1 MTQNAVKK
9 ATALLAASL
18 ALVSPA
24 LAGDRAMIEIIG
36 YSPDYRYFAFEEF
49 GLQDGSGFPYAN
61 IYVLDLPSDSW
72 VKGTPVRTLIKDD
85 SLSSTEAEAR
95 DKARAEAQSKL
106 DELEIGES
114 AEWIAMN
121 GDGEPGDGT
130 SLKFGSPGYF
140 YNDPQGSYE
149 LTLETYTAEAGEDYC
164 SGLVDEILGFALT
177 LDDNGTEREL
187 HRDTGKL
194 PASRG
199 CPMAYRIHGVVA
211 RPATDAVHAGVAIIS
226 VFPYGF
232 EGPDRR
238 FIAIPLGN

>member
-1 MTQNAVKK
+1 MTPNAATK
-9 ATALLAASL
+9 ATVLLAASL
-18 ALVSPA
+18 MAAPA
-24 LAGDRAMIEIIG
+24 LAGDRAMIDIIG
-36 YSPDYRYFAFEEF
+36 YSPDYRYFAFEEY
-49 GLQDGSGFPYAN
+49 GMQDGSGFPYSN

-72 VKGTPVRTLIKDD
+72 VKGTPVRVMIEDD
-85 SLSSTEAEAR
+85 SANSTEADAR
-95 DKARAEAQSKL
+95 QKAWAEAKPKL
-106 DELEIGES
+106 DELEVRES

-130 SLKFGSPGYF
+130 SLTFGSPGYSF
-140 YNDPQGSYE
+140 NDPQGSYM
-149 LTLETYTAEAGEDYC
+149 LTLETFPAEAGEDFC
-164 SGLVDEILGFALT
+164 TGLVDVNLGFALT
-177 LDDNGTEREL
+177 LDDNGTVREL

-211 RPATDAVHAGVAIIS
+211 RPASDGVHAGVAVIS

-238 FIAIPLGN
+238 FIAVPLGN